1 MQIDPPIQILA
12 TARFE
17 NDLRLLRKRYR
28 NILTDVQPIVEQ
40 LQTGN
45 LPGDQVTG
53 VGYPVFKVRIRNR
66 DSQRGKSGGYRL
78 LYYLKTSQT
87 IILITIYSKFDQGD
101 IAATE
106 IQDTLTEFDRT
117 NETEVEQKN

>member
-1 MQIDPPIQILA
+1 MQTDPPIQVLA

-28 NILTDVQPIVEQ
+28 NIRTDVQPIVEQ

-45 LPGDQVTG
+45 LPGDQVAG

-87 IILITIYSKFDQGD
+87 IILITIYSKSDQGD

-106 IQDTLTEFDRT
+106 IQDILIEFNQT
-117 NETEVEQKN
+117 NETKVEQDD